1 MPVSATYKA
10 FVVEQLSR
18 VLPDIR
24 ARAMFGGVGV
34 YSGALFF
41 ALIDDDVLYFKVDD
55 ITRPDFAARG
65 MGPFRPFGE
74 GGEVMQYYE
83 VPSDVLEEPDALRTW
98 SEKAVDVAR
107 RKSKA
112 RRSPKKSVRKP
123 PRKS

>member
-34 YSGALFF
+34 YSGTLFF
-41 ALIDDDVLYFKVDD
+41 ALMDDDVLYFKVDD
-55 ITRPDFAARG
+55 VTRPDFTARG

-107 RKSKA
+107 RAKS
-112 RRSPKKSVRKP
+112 RRSPKTSVRKT
-123 PRKS
+123 PRKP

>member
-18 VLPDIR
+18 VLPDVR

-34 YSGALFF
+34 YSGTLFF
-41 ALIDDDVLYFKVDD
+41 ALMDDDVLYFKVDEV
-55 ITRPDFAARG
+55 TRPDFAARG

-107 RKSKA
+107 RAKS
-112 RRSPKKSVRKP
+112 RRAPKKAVRKS